1 MLKYFISKLMRR
13 VRPAA
18 MYKCDVDSTAVV
30 MGSSDCRFVTIGRF
44 SYCGY
49 HCNIL
54 ECDIG
59 SFCSIA
65 DRVVIGGAEHDITYV
80 STSPVFIKGSN
91 VLNRNIAELDALPS
105 RRTRIGNDVWI
116 GFGATIKAGVVIG
129 DGAVIG
135 AGAVV
140 TKDVKPYSV
149 VAGVPAKQVRMRFNS
164 SLIKEIQSIAWWDFP
179 ISQLEELG
187 QDFNDPAVLL
197 EKLSKL

>member
-1 MLKYFISKLMRR
+1 MFKYLLSKIMRR

-18 MYKCDVDSTAVV
+18 LYKCSIDNTSVV
-30 MGSSDCRFVTIGRF
+30 MSSSDCRFVTIGRF

-54 ECDIG
+54 NCDIG

-65 DRVVIGGAEHDITYV
+65 DRVVIGGAEHDISYV
-80 STSPVFIKGSN
+80 STSPVFIKGRN

-105 RRTRIGNDVWI
+105 RETRIGNDVWI
-116 GFGATIKAGVVIG
+116 GYGATIKAGVVVG

-135 AGAVV
+135 AGSVV

-149 VAGVPAKQVRMRFNS
+149 VAGVPAKHVRMRFDS
-164 SLIKEIQSIAWWDFP
+164 SLIEELRSVGWWNFS
-179 ISQLEELG
+179 ISQLEDLG
-187 QDFNDPAVLL
+187 QDFKDPELML
-197 EKLSKL
+197 KRLRKR